1 MKGWL
6 GFRGQPSN
14 AFKFDT
20 LNIYE
25 THLTP
30 MKNRLAG
37 IIFLLMPFLGF
48 SQSKIKPENALKNY
62 LSNGDTNYTFELK
75 DSANFGSAKAYQLVL
90 TSQKW
95 QGIMWRHQLTI
106 IIPSHVQ
113 YDGALLFITGGSNKD
128 EQPNWSKE
136 DKLWPVLNAI
146 ATKNKAVVALIKQV
160 PNQPFY
166 DGKTEDE
173 LITYTLNQFR
183 KDKDYTWPLLFP
195 MVKSTVRGMDA
206 VQEFVAKKT
215 KQSVTNFVIAG
226 ASKRGWTTWLSSAID
241 DKRVKAIGPMVIDML
256 NMPKSLSYQL
266 ETYGEYSDQIEDY
279 VKIGIPQ
286 STESPDGKAITAMI
300 DPYSYRE
307 KLTVPKMIFVGTN
320 DPYWTADAI
329 KHYFDQIPGKNL
341 IHYVPNAGHDL
352 AGGKQALE
360 GLSAFFGLTLQNK
373 EYPVST
379 WNVVKVKEGF
389 ELTVQ
394 AKPEEL
400 VEAAIWATTSADRD
414 FRNNLWLTR
423 RVKYEGSTVKYTI
436 PFVKKGFQAFYM
448 DLKYKD
454 PNGGTYTVST
464 RLFTTDSEKVL

>member
-1 MKGWL
+1 
-6 GFRGQPSN
+6 
-14 AFKFDT
+14 
-20 LNIYE
+20 
-25 THLTP
+25 
-30 MKNRLAG
+30 MKNLVAV
-37 IIFLLMPFLGF
+37 ISLVLISFLGF
-48 SQSKIKPENALKNY
+48 SQSKIKPENALKSY
-62 LSNGDTNYTFELK
+62 LSNGDTHYSWEIK
-75 DSANFGSAKAYQLVL
+75 DSANIGSAKAYQVLL
-90 TSQKW
+90 TSQQW
-95 QGIMWRHQLTI
+95 RGIMWRHQLTLI
-106 IIPSHVQ
+106 VPSTVQ

-136 DKLWPVLNAI
+136 DKLWPILNAI
-146 ATKNKAVVALIKQV
+146 ASKNKAVVALIKQV
-160 PNQPFY
+160 PNQPLY

-173 LITYTLNQFR
+173 LITHTLNEFR

-195 MVKSTVRGMDA
+195 MVKSAVRGMDA
-206 VQEFVAKKT
+206 VQEVIAQKT
-215 KQSVTNFVIAG
+215 KYKVANFIIAG

-256 NMPKSLSYQL
+256 NMPKTLSYQF
-266 ETYGEYSDQIEDY
+266 ETYGEYSDQIQDY
-279 VKIGIPQ
+279 VNIGIPQ
-286 STESPDGKAITAMI
+286 STSSPDGKAITAMV
-300 DPYSYRE
+300 DPYSYKE

-379 WNVVKVKEGF
+379 WAVNKVAEGF
-389 ELTVQ
+389 ELAVQ
-394 AKPEEL
+394 ANPTDL

-414 FRNNLWLTR
+414 FRNNLWQTR

-436 PFVKKGFQAFYM
+436 PFVKKGYQAFYM

-464 RLFTTDSEKVL
+464 RLFTTDTNNVL

>member
-1 MKGWL
+1 
-6 GFRGQPSN
+6 
-14 AFKFDT
+14 
-20 LNIYE
+20 
-25 THLTP
+25 
-30 MKNRLAG
+30 MKNLFAG
-37 IIFLLMPFLGF
+37 ITFLLIPILGF
-48 SQSKIKPENALKNY
+48 SQTKITPENALKSY
-62 LSNGDTNYTFELK
+62 LTNGDANYSWELK
-75 DSANFGSAKAYQLVL
+75 DSANLGSTKAYQVLL

-95 QGIMWRHQLTI
+95 RGIKWTHQLTI
-106 IIPSHVQ
+106 IIPVTVQ
-113 YDGALLFITGGSNKD
+113 YDGALFFITGGSNKD
-128 EQPNWSKE
+128 ELPNWSKD
-136 DKLWPVLNAI
+136 DKLWPVLGTIAI
-146 ATKNKAVVALIKQV
+146 KNKAVVALIKQV
-160 PNQPFY
+160 PNQPFF

-173 LITYTLNQFR
+173 LITYTLNEFR
-183 KDKDYTWPLLFP
+183 KDKDYSWPLLFP
-195 MVKSTVRGMDA
+195 MVKSAVKGMDA
-206 VQEFVAKKT
+206 VQEIVAQKT
-215 KQSVTNFVIAG
+215 KHKINNFVISG

-256 NMPKSLSYQL
+256 NMPKTLSYQF

-286 STESPDGKAITAMI
+286 STESPDGKAITAMV
-300 DPYSYRE
+300 DPYSYRT
-307 KLTVPKMIFVGTN
+307 KLTVPKMIFVATN

-329 KHYFDQIPGKNL
+329 KHYFGQIPGKNL

-379 WNVVKVKEGF
+379 WNVEKGKDGF

-423 RVKYEGSTVKYTI
+423 RVKLEGSTAKYTI
-436 PFVKKGFQAFYM
+436 PYVKKGYQAFYM

-464 RLFTTDSEKVL
+464 RIFTTDTNNVL

>member
-1 MKGWL
+1 
-6 GFRGQPSN
+6 
-14 AFKFDT
+14 
-20 LNIYE
+20 
-25 THLTP
+25 
-30 MKNRLAG
+30 MKNLLAT
-37 IIFLLMPFLGF
+37 IAFVLIPILGF
-48 SQSKIKPENALKNY
+48 SQGKINPESALRSY
-62 LSNGDTNYTFELK
+62 LSNGDTNYAWEIK
-75 DSANFGSAKAYQLVL
+75 DSASLGSTKVYQVLL

-95 QGIMWRHQLTI
+95 QGFKWTHQLTI
-106 IIPSHVQ
+106 IVPANIQ

-128 EQPNWSKE
+128 ELPNWSK
-136 DKLWPVLNAI
+136 DDRLWPALGTI
-146 ATKNKAVVALIKQV
+146 ANKNKAVVALIKQV

-173 LITYTLNQFR
+173 LITHTLNQFR

-195 MVKSTVRGMDA
+195 MVKSAVKGMDA
-206 VQEFVAKKT
+206 IQEVIAKKT
-215 KQSVTNFVIAG
+215 SHKITNFVISG

-241 DKRVKAIGPMVIDML
+241 DKRVKAIGPMVIDMV
-256 NMPKSLSYQL
+256 NMPKTLSYQF

-307 KLTVPKMIFVGTN
+307 KMQVPKMIFVATN

-373 EYPVST
+373 EYPVSK
-379 WNVVKVKEGF
+379 WNVTKSKEGF
-389 ELTVQ
+389 ELTVE

-423 RVKYEGSTVKYTI
+423 RVKLEGSTAKYTI
-436 PFVKKGFQAFYM
+436 PFVKKGYQAFYM

-464 RLFTTDSEKVL
+464 RIYTTDTHQVL

>member
-1 MKGWL
+1 
-6 GFRGQPSN
+6 
-14 AFKFDT
+14 
-20 LNIYE
+20 
-25 THLTP
+25 
-30 MKNRLAG
+30 
-37 IIFLLMPFLGF
+37 
-48 SQSKIKPENALKNY
+48 
-62 LSNGDTNYTFELK
+62 
-75 DSANFGSAKAYQLVL
+75 
-90 TSQKW
+90 
-95 QGIMWRHQLTI
+95 MWRHQLTI
-106 IIPSHVQ
+106 MVPANVQ

-128 EQPNWSKE
+128 EQPSWSKE
-136 DKLWPVLNAI
+136 DKLWPILNAI
-146 ATKNKAVVALIKQV
+146 ASKNKAVVALIKQV
-160 PNQPFY
+160 PNQPLY

-173 LITYTLNQFR
+173 LITYTLNEFR
-183 KDKDYTWPLLFP
+183 KDKDYSWPLLFP
-195 MVKSTVRGMDA
+195 MVKSAVRGMDA
-206 VQEFVAKKT
+206 VQEFVAQKT
-215 KQSVTNFVIAG
+215 KHSITNFVIAG

-256 NMPKSLSYQL
+256 NMPKTLSYQF

-286 STESPDGKAITAMI
+286 STSSPDGKAITAMI
-300 DPYSYRE
+300 DPYSYKE

-329 KHYFDQIPGKNL
+329 KHYFDQLPGKNL

-379 WNVVKVKEGF
+379 WAVNKTAEGF
-389 ELTVQ
+389 ELSVQ
-394 AKPEEL
+394 ANPNDL

-436 PFVKKGFQAFYM
+436 PFVKKGYQAFYM

-464 RLFTTDSEKVL
+464 RLFTTDTEKVL

>member
-1 MKGWL
+1 
-6 GFRGQPSN
+6 
-14 AFKFDT
+14 
-20 LNIYE
+20 
-25 THLTP
+25 
-30 MKNRLAG
+30 
-37 IIFLLMPFLGF
+37 
-48 SQSKIKPENALKNY
+48 
-62 LSNGDTNYTFELK
+62 
-75 DSANFGSAKAYQLVL
+75 
-90 TSQKW
+90 
-95 QGIMWRHQLTI
+95 MWRHQLTI
-106 IIPSHVQ
+106 LVPAKVQ

-146 ATKNKAVVALIKQV
+146 ASKNKAVVALIKQV
-160 PNQPFY
+160 PNQPLY

-173 LITYTLNQFR
+173 LITHTLNEFR
-183 KDKDYTWPLLFP
+183 KDKDYSWPLLFP
-195 MVKSTVRGMDA
+195 MVKSAVRGMDA
-206 VQEFVAKKT
+206 VQEFVAQKT
-215 KQSVTNFVIAG
+215 KHSVTNFVIAG

-256 NMPKSLSYQL
+256 NMPKTLSYQF

-286 STESPDGKAITAMI
+286 STSSPDGKAITAMI
-300 DPYSYRE
+300 DPYSYKE

-379 WNVVKVKEGF
+379 WSVNKNAEGF
-389 ELTVQ
+389 ELSVQ
-394 AKPEEL
+394 ANPNDL

-436 PFVKKGFQAFYM
+436 PFVKKGYQAFYM
-448 DLKYKD
+448 DLTYKD

-464 RLFTTDSEKVL
+464 RVFTTDTEKVL

>member
-1 MKGWL
+1 
-6 GFRGQPSN
+6 
-14 AFKFDT
+14 
-20 LNIYE
+20 
-25 THLTP
+25 
-30 MKNRLAG
+30 MKNLYLG
-37 IIFLLMPFLGF
+37 LIFLCMPILGF
-48 SQSKIKPENALKNY
+48 SQSKITPETALKNY
-62 LSNGDTNYTFELK
+62 LNNGDRNYSWEIK
-75 DSANFGSAKAYQLVL
+75 DSANLGSTKVYQVLL

-95 QGIMWRHQLTI
+95 RGINWRHQLSI
-106 IIPSHVQ
+106 LIPSNIQH
-113 YDGALLFITGGSNKD
+113 DGALLFITGGSNKD

-136 DKLWPVLNAI
+136 DKLWPILGTI
-146 ATKNKAVVALIKQV
+146 ANKNKAVVALIKQV
-160 PNQPFY
+160 PNQPFF

-173 LITYTLNQFR
+173 LITHTLNEFR
-183 KDKDYTWPLLFP
+183 KDKDYSWPLLFP
-195 MVKSTVRGMDA
+195 MVKSAVRGMDA
-206 VQEFVAKKT
+206 VQEVIAQKTPKKI
-215 KQSVTNFVIAG
+215 NHFVISG

-241 DKRVKAIGPMVIDML
+241 DKRVQAIGPMVIDML
-256 NMPKSLSYQL
+256 NMPQTLRYQY

-300 DPYSYRE
+300 DPYSYRT
-307 KLTVPKMIFVGTN
+307 KLTVPKMIFIGTN

-329 KHYFDQIPGKNL
+329 KHYIDQIPGKNL

-360 GLSAFFGLTLQNK
+360 GLSAFFGMTLLNK

-379 WNVVKVKEGF
+379 WKVEKGKEGF
-389 ELTVQ
+389 EFSVE

-400 VEAAIWATTSADRD
+400 VDAAIWATTSADRD

-423 RVKYEGSTVKYTI
+423 RVKLEGSTAKYTI
-436 PFVKKGFQAFYM
+436 PFVKKGYQAFYM

-464 RLFTTDSEKVL
+464 RIYTTDTEKVL

>member
-1 MKGWL
+1 
-6 GFRGQPSN
+6 
-14 AFKFDT
+14 
-20 LNIYE
+20 
-25 THLTP
+25 
-30 MKNRLAG
+30 MKNLRFG
-37 IIFLLMPFLGF
+37 IILLLIPFLGF
-48 SQSKIKPENALKNY
+48 SQSKIKPENALKSY
-62 LSNGDTNYTFELK
+62 LSNGDSNYTWELK
-75 DSANFGSAKAYQLVL
+75 DSANIGSAKAYQVLL

-95 QGIMWRHQLTI
+95 RGIMWRHQLTI
-106 IIPSHVQ
+106 IVPSAVQ

-136 DKLWPVLNAI
+136 DKLWPILNAI
-146 ATKNKAVVALIKQV
+146 ASKNKAVVALIKQV
-160 PNQPFY
+160 PNQPLY

-173 LITYTLNQFR
+173 LITHTLNEFR

-195 MVKSTVRGMDA
+195 MVKSAVKGMDA

-215 KQSVTNFVIAG
+215 KHSVSNFVLAG

-256 NMPKSLSYQL
+256 NMPKTLSYQF

-286 STESPDGKAITAMI
+286 STSSPDGKAITAMI
-300 DPYSYRE
+300 DPYSYKE

-379 WNVVKVKEGF
+379 WAVNKTSEGF
-389 ELTVQ
+389 ELAVQ
-394 AKPEEL
+394 ANPNDL

-436 PFVKKGFQAFYM
+436 PFVKKGYQAFYM

-464 RLFTTDSEKVL
+464 RLFTTDTEKVL

>member
-1 MKGWL
+1 
-6 GFRGQPSN
+6 
-14 AFKFDT
+14 
-20 LNIYE
+20 
-25 THLTP
+25 
-30 MKNRLAG
+30 MKNLRFG
-37 IIFLLMPFLGF
+37 IILLLIPFLGF
-48 SQSKIKPENALKNY
+48 SQSKIKPENALKSY
-62 LSNGDTNYTFELK
+62 LSNGDSNYTWELK
-75 DSANFGSAKAYQLVL
+75 DSANIGSAKAYQVLL

-95 QGIMWRHQLTI
+95 RGIMWRHQLTI
-106 IIPSHVQ
+106 IIPSSVQ

-136 DKLWPVLNAI
+136 DKLWPILNAI
-146 ATKNKAVVALIKQV
+146 ASKNKAVVALIKQV
-160 PNQPFY
+160 PNQPLY

-173 LITYTLNQFR
+173 LITHTLNEFR

-195 MVKSTVRGMDA
+195 MVKSAVKGMDA

-215 KQSVTNFVIAG
+215 KHSVSNFVLAG

-256 NMPKSLSYQL
+256 NMPKTLSYQF

-286 STESPDGKAITAMI
+286 STSSPDGKAITAMI
-300 DPYSYRE
+300 DPYSYKE

-379 WNVVKVKEGF
+379 WAVNKTAEGF
-389 ELTVQ
+389 ELAVQ
-394 AKPEEL
+394 ANPNDL

-436 PFVKKGFQAFYM
+436 PFVKKGYQAFYM

-464 RLFTTDSEKVL
+464 RLFTTDTEKVL